1 MEAYPP
7 SLSVTCLTVDLL
19 LEPGGEVSVL
29 SCGDQLHGACR
40 LETLGSC
47 VPQASVRPAALHA
60 LCSRVGRA
68 CLQRRI
74 LGHVSVDLATFLDP
88 RTAEQKV
95 RRGRGVCEF
104 SLKPPPVRPSV
115 RGLHSAVRG
124 QGDQFLGTLW
134 DYIFLS

>member
-1 MEAYPP
+1 MRVGKCNFLPPSVCLSARPGGLVEAYPP
-7 SLSVTCLTVDLL
+7 SHSVTCLTVDLL

-47 VPQASVRPAALHA
+47 VPQASVRPDALHA

-68 CLQRRI
+68 CLQRHI
-74 LGHVSVDLATFLDP
+74 LGYVSLDLATFLDP
-88 RTAEQKV
+88 CTAEQKV

-104 SLKPPPVRPSV
+104 SLKPSPVR
-115 RGLHSAVRG
+115 
-124 QGDQFLGTLW
+124 
-134 DYIFLS
+134 